1 MAYDLEKYR
10 DKREKVLGV
19 RRKGLRFGV
28 WASLVAAVF
37 ILSLGS
43 LVVPKSIAY
52 LATRNLDDAIFKL
65 QGDSSAWPQDTIDN
79 MMALSGVKVAFMDKG
94 GARMVVTFD
103 RSATD
108 TADIMAAFREKG
120 ADVVMLNRVNHRQR
134 VSAEKEE
141 AEFEAL

>member
-1 MAYDLEKYR
+1 MTYDLEKYR

-19 RRKGLRFGV
+19 RRKGLSFGV

-65 QGDSSAWPQDTIDN
+65 QGDSVWPQDTIVN
-79 MMALSGVKVAFMDKG
+79 MMALEGVKVAFMDKG

-120 ADVVMLNRVNHRQR
+120 ANVVMLNRVNHRQR
-134 VSAEKEE
+134 VSTEKEE

>member
-1 MAYDLEKYR
+1 MPYDLEKYR

-19 RRKGLRFGV
+19 RRKGLSFGV

-52 LATRNLDDAIFKL
+52 LTTRNLDDAIFKL
-65 QGDSSAWPQDTIDN
+65 QGDSVWPRDTIVN
-79 MMALSGVKVAFMDKG
+79 MMALEGVKVALMDKG

-103 RSATD
+103 RLATD

-120 ADVVMLNRVNHRQR
+120 ANVVMLNRVNHRQR
-134 VSAEKEE
+134 VSTEKEE

>member
-1 MAYDLEKYR
+1 MPYDLEKYR

-65 QGDSSAWPQDTIDN
+65 RGDSVWPPDTIVN
-79 MMALSGVKVAFMDKG
+79 MMALEGVKVAFMDKG

-120 ADVVMLNRVNHRQR
+120 ANVVMLNRVNHRQR
-134 VSAEKEE
+134 VSTEKEE